1 MNSIQ
6 GQRIVI
12 TGAAS
17 GIGRSLARQAAH
29 AGAQLLLADIQTDAL
44 EELATALR
52 ATGCTCHTMH
62 CDTGHEASIAALTA
76 ESLRVFASS
85 GGASIIVNNAGV
97 ALINPVETLQSADAH
112 WLMNINFWGVVNGCR
127 LFLPQLRQQPEA
139 VIVNISSIFAMVSMP
154 TQSMYNAAKAA
165 VRGFSDSLREELRES
180 RVQVL
185 CVHPGGIKTNIA
197 RASRKIDIAMIAD
210 DAQAMVQQFDE
221 QARTTPEQAAAAI
234 WHAVAHG
241 QTRLLIG
248 PDARVLDLLYRL
260 FPTHA
265 SAWLTAIVRWA
276 RKRDQ
281 RAKAPKAS

>member
-1 MNSIQ
+1 
-6 GQRIVI
+6 
-12 TGAAS
+12 
-17 GIGRSLARQAAH
+17 
-29 AGAQLLLADIQTDAL
+29 
-44 EELATALR
+44 
-52 ATGCTCHTMH
+52 MH
-62 CDTGHEASIAALTA
+62 CDTGDEASIAALTA

-210 DAQAMVQQFDE
+210 DEQAMVQQFDE

-281 RAKAPKAS
+281 RAKAPKAP